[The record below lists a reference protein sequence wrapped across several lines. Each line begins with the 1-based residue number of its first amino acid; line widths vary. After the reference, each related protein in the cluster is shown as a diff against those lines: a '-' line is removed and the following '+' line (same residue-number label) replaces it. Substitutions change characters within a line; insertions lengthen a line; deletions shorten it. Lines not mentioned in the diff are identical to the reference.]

1 MQTFRVLAL
10 PIALIIAAAVVGTP
24 QVVVNV
30 PQSPA
35 PIVTVDVQPSDV
47 NVQND
52 APVIN
57 FTPPALNIPAPV
69 VNVDVQPS
77 PSGPVSVIV
86 KTPPAK
92 VIYVEVGSC
101 LNYTDLPEFDLANAL
116 AAGFPDADYTLNG
129 PHYNNLQ
136 WRDNDPQPTMTDI
149 IGRWLESL
157 ADDC

>member
-1 MQTFRVLAL
+1 MRTLQVFAFPV
-10 PIALIIAAAVVGTP
+10 ALIIAAAILGTP
-24 QVVVNV
+24 QVTVNV
-30 PQSPA
+30 PESPA

-47 NVQND
+47 TVQNE

-86 KTPPAK
+86 ETPPAE

-116 AAGFPDADYTLNG
+116 ATGFPDADYMLSG
-129 PHYNNLQ
+129 PNYSSLQ